1 VTVRDFPQ
9 HLSTRTCTTSQLT
22 VSSPIKQAV
31 PDWFASLDDIRL
43 GSQSSGRRSNYNKGG
58 QQSGIWG
65 RDPRGFQQGQGQYG
79 GGDNGY
85 MYRGQ
90 SGGGGQYAVMNTNR
104 VNDGSYGYNNN
115 GYQRQQ
121 QQQQYPQQQQQS
133 YMRQPMRQNDTI
145 NRFMPQYPQIVPD
158 QSYMANRSGTVPV
171 SGYYNPYPGY
181 PTAVRDGMQMMTG
194 QMGQMSVNVG
204 PMQERPNDMYR
215 MQQQQQQQQ
224 QRNDGYGGPKDAR
237 PYNGGQQGQGQ
248 GQVPQGYQYSPRGY
262 PA

>member
-1 VTVRDFPQ
+1 MTS
-9 HLSTRTCTTSQLT
+9 LYTCTHPQLQLPF
-22 VSSPIKQAV
+22 SPPPPSIPQAV
-31 PDWFASLDDIRL
+31 PDWFASLDDVRF
-43 GSQSSGRRSNYNKGG
+43 GGQSTGRRSNYNKGG
-58 QQSGIWG
+58 QQSNIWG

-90 SGGGGQYAVMNTNR
+90 TGGGGGGQYAMNNMNR
-104 VNDGSYGYNNN
+104 VNEGNYGYNNN
-115 GYQRQQ
+115 NNGFQRQ
-121 QQQQYPQQQQQS
+121 QQQQYPQQQQQP
-133 YMRQPMRQNDTI
+133 YMRQQMRQNDTI
-145 NRFMPQYPQIVPD
+145 NRYMPQYPQIISD
-158 QSYMANRSGTVPV
+158 QSYMPSRSGAVPV

-194 QMGQMSVNVG
+194 QMSQMSVNVG

-215 MQQQQQQQQ
+215 MPQQQ

-237 PYNGGQQGQGQ
+237 PYNNNGGQQGQGQ

-262 PA
+262 SA